1 MLNFFINYYKATFN
15 GEIQEKIK
23 RKILIKTGLLKKI
36 NFIDTNQI
44 EVKINPKFL
53 FKSKIIIRENFENKY
68 KIFNKELDLLKKI
81 DWFEGNKNSNLEWFN
96 EKIGFF
102 KDIKVVWEINRLQFL
117 TYLSLNDRKKEALV
131 IFEDWIKNNPYNI

>member
-102 KDIKVVWEINRLQFL
+102 IPFYYSAQIQRAD
-117 TYLSLNDRKKEALV
+117 
-131 IFEDWIKNNPYNI
+131 